1 LAVVFSRLA
10 ALLKLNITLLAMPL
24 RPCKKPPQ
32 PKSIAPKPGLPGL
45 TGVVGIDV
53 SKGKFNACFLLD
65 ATSRP
70 QHGAFTSDAAG
81 HVKFLLWLDRVAG
94 THSVHLCLE
103 ETGCYGQALA
113 KLLNDAGHHVS
124 LVNPAL
130 IKSYAGSLNVRT
142 KNDRVDAQIIAQYT
156 LERSPKRWT
165 PLPAQHQALR
175 ELHRRREQLL
185 AMQLEEKNHLE
196 ASPSEMMS
204 AQITQMLAH
213 LQQTITEVEGQMSVV
228 IASDP
233 ILQHNAKLLQTIPGI
248 GLRTAQSLLAELPPL
263 DSFEDARALCAYAGL
278 TPREKQSGSSV
289 QGRSSLCKQ
298 GRGSLRKLM
307 FMPALSVL
315 GKKTKHSLSGFIER
329 LRANQKVS
337 MCIIGALMRKLM
349 ALAFAILRSGKPFD
363 PNYAR
368 TQAMAAV
375 AKN

>member
-1 LAVVFSRLA
+1 
-10 ALLKLNITLLAMPL
+10 MPC
-24 RPCKKPPQ
+24 RPSKKPLQ
-32 PKSIAPKPGLPGL
+32 PKPIAPKPSLPGL

-53 SKGKFNACFLLD
+53 SKAKFNACFLLD
-65 ATSRP
+65 ATTRP
-70 QHGAFTSDAAG
+70 HHGVFTSDAPG
-81 HVKFLLWLDRVAG
+81 HAKFLLWLDRVAG

-113 KLLNDAGHHVS
+113 KLLHEAGHHVS

-156 LERSPKRWT
+156 LERSPQRWQ
-165 PLPAQHQALR
+165 PLPAQHQTLR

-185 AMQLEEKNHLE
+185 SMMLEEKNHLE

-204 AQITQMLAH
+204 EQIEQMIDQ
-213 LQQTITEVEGQMSVV
+213 LQQIITKVERQMTAV
-228 IASDP
+228 IDADP
-233 ILQHNAKLLQTIPGI
+233 ILQHNAKLLQSIPGI
-248 GLRTAQSLLAELPPL
+248 GTRTAQGMLAEMPPL
-263 DSFEDARALCAYAGL
+263 DSFESARALCAYAGL

-289 QGRSSLCKQ
+289 QGRTSLCKQ

-315 GKKTKHSLSGFIER
+315 GKKTQHSLSAFIER
-329 LRANQKVS
+329 LRANKKAS
-337 MCIIGALMRKLM
+337 MCIVGALMRKLM
-349 ALAFAILRSGKPFD
+349 ALAFAILRSGQAFD

-368 TQAMAAV
+368 NQAMRAM
-375 AKN
+375 KN